1 MPNYTNTI
9 NFEVVGVT
17 NKKIFLSNIEYNL
30 LDKRVKNLDQH
41 VGGEQLIWCDKK
53 SNFYVSG
60 WSLFFSSSSHIF
72 TQHSTEK
79 VPSIWTFCS

>member
-30 LDKRVKNLDQH
+30 LDKHVKNLDQH

-60 WSLFFSSSSHIF
+60 WSLFF
-72 TQHSTEK
+72 
-79 VPSIWTFCS
+79 